1 MPRSDS
7 PELPSRGGFAPP
19 SELLHLP
26 EVWSMTTLYFEPAT
40 HVNIICHLTL
50 TPLLLFLSWSVD
62 CRGVFLH
69 IAGKLWVH
77 PPFGNSFEQTF
88 NIFRRNWRV
97 TIKTSPPLL
106 RNQVEGADVE
116 LLQDFQVHKDFVA
129 DLLFA
134 SDQALGLVVPRC
146 FRLRVRFIAKL
157 KIQST
162 GHGARVEP
170 EVDNQ
175 QELAHNPQNWG
186 CKKDKNNFFFQM
198 STRDQQDNVKKS
210 RNGVKYPF
218 IELAELSRV

>member
-1 MPRSDS
+1 
-7 PELPSRGGFAPP
+7 
-19 SELLHLP
+19 
-26 EVWSMTTLYFEPAT
+26 MTRLYFEPAT
-40 HVNIICHLTL
+40 HYNIICHLTL
-50 TPLLLFLSWSVD
+50 TPLLLLLSWSVA
-62 CRGVFLH
+62 CRRVFLH

-146 FRLRVRFIAKL
+146 FRLRGRFTAKL
-157 KIQST
+157 KIKST
-162 GHGARVEP
+162 GHGPIVEP
-170 EVDNQ
+170 EVPDEK
-175 QELAHNPQNWG
+175 ELAHNPQDGG
-186 CKKDKNNFFFQM
+186 CKN
-198 STRDQQDNVKKS
+198 
-210 RNGVKYPF
+210 
-218 IELAELSRV
+218 